1 MRKLV
6 IASAALI
13 AATACATS
21 MASEPDRPSLAA
33 PVLATMNEGQSI
45 VSVIEAVLQKQVG
58 HRVDLTSGRW
68 LVVYGDR
75 VLQGTEE
82 LASIDIREVIS
93 VHILTQPNRKYE
105 GTLVL
110 ARR

>member
-1 MRKLV
+1 M
-6 IASAALI
+6 
-13 AATACATS
+13 
-21 MASEPDRPSLAA
+21 AA

-45 VSVIEAVLQKQVG
+45 VSVIETILQKQVG

-75 VLQGTEE
+75 VLRGTQE
-82 LASIDIREVIS
+82 LASIETREVSS
-93 VHILTQPNRKYE
+93 VHVLTQPNRDYE